1 MLDRLPRYLLHGEG
15 AVAAVAALALYF
27 HDDHSWFLLLALVL
41 APDLAMIGFAFSQRV
56 GTAAY
61 NATHTYIW
69 PVGLAAI
76 GALVDADA
84 AVAVGLIWIT
94 HIGIDRVLGY
104 GLKYPSGFK
113 DTHLQRV

>member
-1 MLDRLPRYLLHGEG
+1 MLDRLPRYLLRAEG
-15 AVAAVAALALYF
+15 AVAAAAALALYF
-27 HDDHSWFLLLALVL
+27 HDDHSWLLLLALVL
-41 APDLAMIGFAFSQRV
+41 APDLAMIGFAFSRRV

-61 NATHTYIW
+61 NATHTSIW
-69 PVGLAAI
+69 PVTLAAT
-76 GALVDADA
+76 GVLVDANA